1 MKNNLFLISFILC
14 YIIQFFGN
22 AVVLNISLCS
32 SFSNMPTEV
41 QLKKFY
47 EYAAKKNLTIE
58 LQISDE
64 DSNDSCELL
73 LKKNYMKKK
82 SPFDI
87 YIYDFKNTDILGP
100 YLLDLKN
107 SLPKE
112 HIEMYDSRIIKET
125 CIYEEELVGLVKSLT
140 LILSLH

>member
-1 MKNNLFLISFILC
+1 
-14 YIIQFFGN
+14 
-22 AVVLNISLCS
+22 
-32 SFSNMPTEV
+32 MPTEV